1 MDKDIPNDIRLTT
14 EEVKQLYE
22 GDQELTDE
30 QIETIKDFMALAAVI
45 AYEGLTKKTLV
56 LNNPEQKDGTW
67 TPNPIYVILKNGL
80 NPSALVG
87 YIAKKRFIC
96 VSVIC
101 GKASFPDQRID
112 FELLSAGRRRVSFSA
127 QNQAVSHQNHSGGFL
142 VL

>member
-56 LNNPEQKDGTW
+56 LNNPEQKDGT
-67 TPNPIYVILKNGL
+67 
-80 NPSALVG
+80 
-87 YIAKKRFIC
+87 
-96 VSVIC
+96 
-101 GKASFPDQRID
+101 
-112 FELLSAGRRRVSFSA
+112 
-127 QNQAVSHQNHSGGFL
+127 
-142 VL
+142 